1 MKGHEAEKCMEFK
14 LDDLISTHRTHVRK
28 LSMVT
33 LLVPVLGR
41 QRKTDPCPSL
51 TSLYSTGESQVTAR
65 DFPKRR

>member
-1 MKGHEAEKCMEFK
+1 MKGFKAGKCLACK
-14 LDDLISTHRTHVRK
+14 LEDLSSIPRTHVRK

-51 TSLYSTGESQVTAR
+51 TSLYPTGESQVTAR